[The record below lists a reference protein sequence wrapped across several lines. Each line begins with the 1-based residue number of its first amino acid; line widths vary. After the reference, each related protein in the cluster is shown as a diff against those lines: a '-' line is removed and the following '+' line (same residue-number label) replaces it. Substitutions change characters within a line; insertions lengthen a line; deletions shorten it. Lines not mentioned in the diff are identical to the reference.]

1 MKLFN
6 ERTECGLIRRSSIRY
21 VIPMILGMLFSQSAP
36 AVDAICVSG
45 KLGEE
50 ALSALITVM
59 PLGYV
64 ISMIGTL
71 GGIGAGVFISKCS
84 GSGDRARAA
93 RTFTRSVVL
102 MAVVSAIFALLT
114 GLFQEPILTFL
125 STTEENRDF
134 ARDYLLVTIAGG
146 PILTLAFASEYF
158 LINDNNPNLGM
169 IASIAGAA
177 VNMLVDYLGMY
188 VFHGG
193 IRVAAVGT
201 VLGSAATVLVSLL
214 HMRKKDRLCR
224 FVHLGRREGDP
235 TLWELVKPG
244 WAEGIMYFLLG
255 VQLVVQNYVL
265 SESAGTSGLG
275 NSAIIENLQ
284 LFFTIIVAGTTDALF
299 PVVSAYHGE
308 QNDSGMLLAKRTLAR
323 ISYVLLIPTVL
334 ILCIF
339 PGIITSLYAIED
351 PVMMQTLPWSIRVVS
366 VTMLINFLNTL
377 LMDFLSSTEHEAKAA
392 VAMTIEIVSS
402 CVLALLLEKAFT
414 VDAPWYADLLSNG
427 IVMIYLACFAK
438 NVFRGLV
445 RFYPENLRMLRGG
458 KLNVQSLRQWETES
472 AGILSEEEQKLVSE
486 KLTAPLLASTPE
498 GDLNSTWT
506 ILERNDGH
514 LAVILRA
521 ENRRKGLIQVEDE
534 EEEEEKVVF
543 NECMQSEFFGM
554 QRWMLV
560 LDAGGKQK
568 NAEG

>member
-6 ERTECGLIRRSSIRY
+6 ERTECSLIRRSSIRY

-224 FVHLGRREGDP
+224 FVPLGRREGDP

-427 IVMIYLACFAK
+427 IVMIYLVFFAK
-438 NVFRGLV
+438 NVFKGLV